1 MLVRLV
7 VVTQRVR
14 GAGNDRGPLCHQGAA
29 MMGAEVQ
36 RLWRVVSSKDQGN
49 TGCCNRALNV

>member
-1 MLVRLV
+1 MRLV

-36 RLWRVVSSKDQGN
+36 RLWRVVSSKDHGN